1 MVAKNF
7 SPPFCKKKL
16 FWVERL
22 EEDCIKKKR
31 NLVFSAAKKFP
42 FLGASESS
50 EEIKSLTWSW
60 NLMIGFEIPF
70 DIILHISEAGAAGD
84 DVRW

>member
-1 MVAKNF
+1 MIARNFFTTVLQKN
-7 SPPFCKKKL
+7 P
-16 FWVERL
+16 L
-22 EEDCIKKKR
+22 EMKGWRRIAFNK
-31 NLVFSAAKKFP
+31 NGTQFFSAAKKFP

-70 DIILHISEAGAAGD
+70 DIILHISEAAAADYNG
-84 DVRW
+84 RW